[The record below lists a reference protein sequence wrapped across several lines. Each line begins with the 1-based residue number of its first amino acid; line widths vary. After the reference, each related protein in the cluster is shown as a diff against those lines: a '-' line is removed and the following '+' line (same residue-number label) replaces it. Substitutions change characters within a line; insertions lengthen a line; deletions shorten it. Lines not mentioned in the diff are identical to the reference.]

1 MISIDSVLARRRVIA
16 PALALA
22 PGLLF
27 SGYAA
32 ARRAAMAIL
41 YKPVAFATGRV
52 LRDLV
57 YCEGSCDQKH
67 RLDLFL
73 PPGNDWPVLIFVHGG
88 GLTAGDKSLRVS
100 GRDVYGN
107 IGRFYASHGIGVAVI
122 NYRLQPKV
130 NWRAQ
135 VEDVAEATAWV
146 FSHLGNYGADVSR
159 LFLAGHSA
167 GAQLSVRVALDP
179 NALAQFGLSPS
190 IIKGVIAVSGAGYD
204 LADTTTYQL
213 GAKFRQ
219 YAAVFRWGDTTDD
232 WKREASPINFI
243 AAGAPPFL
251 LLYAKGETRPLQRQS
266 QLLYAA
272 LQEKQIPSELVV
284 IPGET
289 HRRIVLTLSRPDKSS
304 APAILRF
311 IENR

>member
-1 MISIDSVLARRRVIA
+1 MIMINIDSVLARRRIIA

-41 YKPVAFATGRV
+41 YRQVPFATGRV

-57 YCEGSCDQKH
+57 YRDGSADPKH
-67 RLDLFL
+67 QLDLFV
-73 PPGNDWPVLIFVHGG
+73 PPGTNWPVLIFVHGG

-135 VEDVAEATAWV
+135 VEDVAQATAWV
-146 FSHLGNYGADVSR
+146 FSHLESYGADVNR

-179 NALAQFGLSPS
+179 
-190 IIKGVIAVSGAGYD
+190 
-204 LADTTTYQL
+204 
-213 GAKFRQ
+213 
-219 YAAVFRWGDTTDD
+219 
-232 WKREASPINFI
+232 
-243 AAGAPPFL
+243 
-251 LLYAKGETRPLQRQS
+251 
-266 QLLYAA
+266 
-272 LQEKQIPSELVV
+272 
-284 IPGET
+284 
-289 HRRIVLTLSRPDKSS
+289 
-304 APAILRF
+304 
-311 IENR
+311 